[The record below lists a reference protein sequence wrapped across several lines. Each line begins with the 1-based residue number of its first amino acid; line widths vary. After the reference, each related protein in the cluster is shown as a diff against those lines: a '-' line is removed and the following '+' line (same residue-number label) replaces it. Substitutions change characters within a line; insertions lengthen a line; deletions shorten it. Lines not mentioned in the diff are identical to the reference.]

1 MTEKVSYYI
10 TSGLLDIHI
19 YIYISI
25 HIIVTVHSCLKLGS
39 SPFRVRMREIAVYVC
54 IFYFVQLGS
63 LL

>member
-10 TSGLLDIHI
+10 TSGLLDIH
-19 YIYISI
+19 IYISI